1 MVDGA
6 AEVPR
11 ASKEEAQVAQQAAEL
26 DAWNDEEGGSDVGSE
41 NDGSDGSVYGQGDYN
56 SPTSEEESEEED

>member
-11 ASKEEAQVAQQAAEL
+11 ASKEEARVAQQAAERE
-26 DAWNDEEGGSDVGSE
+26 AWNDAEGGSDVGRE
-41 NDGSDGSVYGQGDYN
+41 DDGFDGSVYGQGEYN
-56 SPTSEEESEEED
+56 SPTSEEE